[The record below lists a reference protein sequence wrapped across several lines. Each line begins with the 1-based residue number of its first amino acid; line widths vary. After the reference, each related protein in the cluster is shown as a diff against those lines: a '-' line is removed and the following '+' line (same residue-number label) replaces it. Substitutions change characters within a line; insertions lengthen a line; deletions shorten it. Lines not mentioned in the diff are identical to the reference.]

1 MAINKGKAFEQ
12 KFYQD
17 WKKSFPEGTINR
29 IYDTMN
35 GYKSISNVSDYIGYS
50 YPNIMYLEC
59 KSHRGNTW
67 NFNYFTQ
74 YEKLLEKVGIK
85 GVIAGVILWMID
97 LDKVVFL
104 PVEEVKKMKDD
115 NCKSFNI
122 KMLEEKVYN
131 IIEIPSVKKRV
142 FMDSDYSVI
151 MG

>member
-151 MG
+151 MR

>member
-1 MAINKGKAFEQ
+1 
-12 KFYQD
+12 
-17 WKKSFPEGTINR
+17 
-29 IYDTMN
+29 
-35 GYKSISNVSDYIGYS
+35 
-50 YPNIMYLEC
+50 
-59 KSHRGNTW
+59 
-67 NFNYFTQ
+67 
-74 YEKLLEKVGIK
+74 
-85 GVIAGVILWMID
+85 MID

-151 MG
+151 MR